1 MKIGLFTDTYLPD
14 INGVATSIKTLEDE
28 LVKLGHEVYIITTKP
43 EFSKSELNDRVLR
56 LPGLELKFL
65 YGYVLGT
72 PFQISAYN
80 IIKSL
85 ELDIIHAHTEFSI
98 GIFARICS

>member
-56 LPGLELKFL
+56 LPGLELKFCM
-65 YGYVLGT
+65 VMFRNT
-72 PFQISAYN
+72 
-80 IIKSL
+80 
-85 ELDIIHAHTEFSI
+85 FSN
-98 GIFARICS
+98 